1 MFQDAEE
8 FVRKGK
14 GMAREEVRAKDIMT
28 KEVVCARRGTPIY
41 EAVELMRRKRVAGI
55 PIVEDDM
62 ILVGILTEKDALR
75 LLYEDAEAE
84 NKTVDDYMSRPAVAF
99 NEDDGLESVCDFMM
113 VNHVRRVPVKT
124 REGKVVGIISRPDV
138 IDYILRLRREGSDVN
153 A

>member
-1 MFQDAEE
+1 MDI
-8 FVRKGK
+8 G
-14 GMAREEVRAKDIMT
+14 EVKAKDIMT
-28 KEVVCARRGTPIY
+28 KEVVCARRGMPIY

-62 ILVGILTEKDALR
+62 VLVGVLTEKDVLR

-99 NEDDGLESVCDFMM
+99 DEEDGLESICDFMM

-124 REGKVVGIISRPDV
+124 GEGKVVGIISRPDV
-138 IDYILRLRREGSDVN
+138 IDYILRSRRGGVGVN